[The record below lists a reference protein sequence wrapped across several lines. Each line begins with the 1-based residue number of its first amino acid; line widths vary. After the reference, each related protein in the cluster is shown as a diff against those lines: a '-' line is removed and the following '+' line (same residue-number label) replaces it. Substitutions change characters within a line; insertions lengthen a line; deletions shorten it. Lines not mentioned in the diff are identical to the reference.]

1 MSQKQQ
7 VVKGKEEEKDDEVL
21 KHEEANE
28 EMELLKFQS
37 ELIPKPPR
45 GKRRYIDIL
54 LNNMS
59 STPRLK
65 DNPSPKAEKEKT
77 PKSKSQEPKAPSKGQ
92 TLAQIKKNQEIAQ
105 TP

>member
-1 MSQKQQ
+1 MLKQ
-7 VVKGKEEEKDDEVL
+7 
-21 KHEEANE
+21 EEANE
-28 EMELLKFQS
+28 ELELLKFRS

-65 DNPSPKAEKEKT
+65 DNPSPDIKKKKT
-77 PKSKSQEPKAPSKGQ
+77 PKSKS
-92 TLAQIKKNQEIAQ
+92 
-105 TP
+105 

>member
-1 MSQKQQ
+1 MLKQ
-7 VVKGKEEEKDDEVL
+7 
-21 KHEEANE
+21 EEANE
-28 EMELLKFQS
+28 ELELLKFRS

-65 DNPSPKAEKEKT
+65 DNPSPDIEKKKT
-77 PKSKSQEPKAPSKGQ
+77 PKSKS
-92 TLAQIKKNQEIAQ
+92 
-105 TP
+105 